1 MTRRRRRSRFRDRAA
16 AVAVVAFAL
25 AAGLAAHPRPAAGPA
40 WCVGTGLVTPAR
52 LRTFEDR
59 AVGVQMRARSVM
71 GDFSGSRN
79 YATSAN
85 RSELGFEEDL
95 FGALRLG
102 SRFQV
107 ALSAPFIQTARSAAG
122 VSGFGGGLGD
132 VAASVRYD
140 AVDAGTRG
148 PWPGIAILAGAAFP
162 TGQPLDEA
170 DDPLETSGTGTG
182 SYEGNV

>member
-25 AAGLAAHPRPAAGPA
+25 AAGLAARPRPAAA
-40 WCVGTGLVTPAR
+40 QACCVGTGLVTPAR

-59 AVGVQMRARSVM
+59 AVCVQMRARSVM
-71 GDFSGSRN
+71 GEFGASGS
-79 YATSAN
+79 YATSAD

-107 ALSAPFIQTARSAAG
+107 ALSAPCTKPARSVAG
-122 VSGFGGGLGD
+122 MSGFGGGLGD
-132 VAASVRYD
+132 VAASLRYD

-148 PWPGIAILAGAAFP
+148 SWPGVAILAGAALP
-162 TGQPLDEA
+162 TRQLLHDAEA
-170 DDPLETSGTGTG
+170 RLR
-182 SYEGNV
+182 